1 MKHDSILDDIDAS
14 QGHGMVNGA
23 QIHHPPP
30 TRKRVSPLGRRS
42 QQRLTVL
49 LPTSLLDRLR
59 NAVYW
64 TGTRP
69 LAQIIGDAIE
79 QAVAH
84 MEQANGGAFPQRLA
98 PLKPGR
104 PRRASPSKPATPS
117 LRIATD
123 RT

>member
-1 MKHDSILDDIDAS
+1 MKHDSILDKIDGS
-14 QGHGMVNGA
+14 QGHGVGNGA
-23 QIHHPPP
+23 QVLPSPH
-30 TRKRVSPLGRRS
+30 TRSGPSPLERRA
-42 QQRLTVL
+42 QQRITVF
-49 LPTSLLDRLR
+49 LPASLIERLR

-79 QAVAH
+79 DAVTD

-104 PRRASPSKPATPS
+104 PRRRP
-117 LRIATD
+117 
-123 RT
+123 